1 MKKLNYLILSVGCLL
16 FTGCDLID
24 YHPYDVRIEG
34 ETDINAHHIEQIEAA
49 CLGKDT
55 IRFVTMGDSQRWY
68 DETEDFVN
76 HLNLRNDI
84 DFVIHGGDMSDFG
97 LTDEFLWQECA
108 LCRPHRQP

>member
-55 IRFVTMGDSQRWY
+55 IHIKCDQTTFT
-68 DETEDFVN
+68 
-76 HLNLRNDI
+76 
-84 DFVIHGGDMSDFG
+84 
-97 LTDEFLWQECA
+97 LWII
-108 LCRPHRQP
+108 